1 MVESNRKNKKLE
13 RVMATSFNAL
23 LRLDTITQFRNKTP
37 EFDVV
42 IIGGGITGAGILLDA
57 VSRGLSAVVIEK
69 NDFSSG
75 TSSRSTKLIHGGLR
89 YLKQLEFKIVR
100 ETGQERAIAY
110 RNAPHL
116 VVPEKMVLPII
127 EGGTY
132 GKFAT
137 AVGLYVYDRMAKVR
151 KEDRR
156 KMLAADETIKLLPT
170 IKKEGLLGS
179 GFYSEY
185 RTDDSRLT
193 LSIIK
198 TAVER
203 GGVALNY
210 VTVTEFLYNQDGKV
224 EGVKMVSREGEEVV
238 INGKKIV
245 NAAGPWSD
253 ELRKINKSLTKK
265 RLHLTKGVHI
275 VVDRNKFQLEHSVYF
290 DMPDKRMIFAIPR
303 GRIVYIGTTDTN
315 YNGDKERVAVE
326 MKDVDY
332 LLNGV
337 NSMFPAVQLAITDV
351 ESSWAGLRPLIHQE
365 GKAPSALSRKDEVF
379 ESESGLITIS
389 GGKLTG
395 YRLMA
400 KKIVDKVAR
409 EIGRFSPCTT
419 DHLNISG
426 FPKQGVDGLRNEL
439 LNYAGMTQDMANYLI
454 QNYGEDSKIVISELK
469 VVTDEVLIEA
479 EARYCLDHEC
489 VLSLIDFY
497 TYRSG
502 RMYFDINSVS
512 LTKDAVSLIFKE
524 KLQWDDDRLR
534 LELSQLNDAV
544 LEKTNFK

>member
-1 MVESNRKNKKLE
+1 MNGGFNAESRKN
-13 RVMATSFNAL
+13 TL
-23 LRLDTITQFRNKTP
+23 LNFVNETP
-37 EFDVV
+37 EVDVV
-42 IIGGGITGAGILLDA
+42 IIGGGITGSGILLDA
-57 VSRGLSAVVIEK
+57 VSRGLTAVLLEK
-69 NDFSSG
+69 GDFSSG

-110 RNAPHL
+110 ANAPHL
-116 VVPEKMVLPII
+116 VVPEKMILPII
-127 EGGTY
+127 KGGTY

-137 AVGLYVYDRMAKVR
+137 ALGLYVYDRMANVR

-156 KMLAADETIKLLPT
+156 RMLSKEETMNLLPSIT
-170 IKKEGLLGS
+170 SNGLLGS

-185 RTDDSRLT
+185 RTDDARLT
-193 LSIIK
+193 ISVLK
-198 TAVER
+198 TAIEK

-210 VTVTEFLYNQDGKV
+210 ATAQDFLYDSNNQVNGVKV
-224 EGVKMVSREGEEVV
+224 LSNEGVSFVV
-238 INGKKIV
+238 KGKKII

-253 ELRKINKSLTKK
+253 ELRKLNKSLTKK

-337 NSMFPAVQLAITDV
+337 NSMFPAVQLSITDV

-419 DHLNISG
+419 DHLKISG
-426 FPKQGVDGLRNEL
+426 FPTQGVDRLRNEL
-439 LNYAGMTQDMANYLI
+439 LNYAGMTNDIADYLMH
-454 QNYGEDSKIVISELK
+454 NYGGESLVVLK
-469 VVTDEVLIEA
+469 GINMVDERALIGAEA
-479 EARYCLDHEC
+479 EYCIENEC
-489 VLSLIDFY
+489 VLSLVDFY
-497 TYRSG
+497 TYRTG
-502 RMYFDINSVS
+502 RMFFDIQSVRS
-512 LTKDAVSLIFKE
+512 TKNEIAEKFRTKLNWDATQLTKEIDM
-524 KLQWDDDRLR
+524 
-534 LELSQLNDAV
+534 
-544 LEKTNFK
+544 LEKSIFSIVNFR